1 MDASSNTLNNHVKFN
16 NDRGY
21 RDNRGP
27 REQRG
32 YNNNSQYQPRRA
44 GLNINHI
51 KFDLLKISELYD
63 GVLSADLGH
72 LPLDFY
78 NQYLTDLCKSGMI
91 FSYSID
97 TPELRTHEASGDRS
111 FTYTV
116 NIQSGRDRAS
126 KALKIHVG
134 LYKSAWCQETVH
146 SADGMCCMP
155 KRLDRFVEAE

>member
-1 MDASSNTLNNHVKFN
+1 MDASNNTLNNHVKFN
-16 NDRGY
+16 DRGN

-32 YNNNSQYQPRRA
+32 NYNNQYQARRA

-63 GVLSADLGH
+63 GVLTESLGH

-78 NQYLTDLCKSGMI
+78 NQYLTDLCKSDML
-91 FSYSID
+91 YAYTID
-97 TPELRTHEASGDRS
+97 APELRTHEASGDRS

-116 NIQSGRDRAS
+116 NVQAAKDRAS

-134 LYKSAWCQETVH
+134 LYKSPWAQETVH
-146 SADGMCCMP
+146 TADGMCCMP
-155 KRLDRFVEAE
+155 NRLDRA

>member
-16 NDRGY
+16 NDRGN

-32 YNNNSQYQPRRA
+32 YNNNTQYQPRRA

-63 GVLSADLGH
+63 GVLNEELGH
-72 LPLDFY
+72 LPLDLY
-78 NQYLTDLCKSGMI
+78 NKYLTDLCRAGLM
-91 FSYSID
+91 FSYTID
-97 TPELRTHEASGDRS
+97 APELRFHEASGDQS

-116 NIQSGRDRAS
+116 NVQSARDRAS

-134 LYKSAWCQETVH
+134 LYKSPWNRATIH
-146 SADGMCCMP
+146 TADGLCCMP
-155 KRLDRFVEAE
+155 KRQ

>member
-16 NDRGY
+16 NDRGN

-32 YNNNSQYQPRRA
+32 YNNNTQYQPRRA

-63 GVLSADLGH
+63 GVLTAELGH

-78 NQYLTDLCKSGMI
+78 NQYLLDLCNSGMI
-91 FSYSID
+91 FAYSID

-116 NIQSGRDRAS
+116 NIQSGRERAH

-134 LYKSAWCQETVH
+134 LYKSIWAQETVH
-146 SADGMCCMP
+146 TEDGLCCMP
-155 KRLDRFVEAE
+155 NHL

>member
-16 NDRGY
+16 NDRGN

-32 YNNNSQYQPRRA
+32 NYNNQYQPRRA
-44 GLNINHI
+44 GLNINHV

-63 GVLSADLGH
+63 GVLTAELGR
-72 LPLDFY
+72 LPLEFY
-78 NQYLTDLCKSGMI
+78 NQYLTDLCKADMI
-91 FSYSID
+91 YSYSID
-97 TPELRTHEASGDRS
+97 NPELRTHEASGDRS

-116 NIQSGRDRAS
+116 NIQSGKDRAS

-134 LYKSAWCQETVH
+134 LYKSPWAPETVH
-146 SADGMCCMP
+146 SADGLCCMP
-155 KRLDRFVEAE
+155 NRL

>member
-16 NDRGY
+16 NDRGN
-21 RDNRGP
+21 RDNRAP
-27 REQRG
+27 RDSRG
-32 YNNNSQYQPRRA
+32 NYNNQYQPRRS
-44 GLNINHI
+44 GLNINHV

-63 GVLSADLGH
+63 GVLTAELGH

-78 NQYLTDLCKSGMI
+78 NQYLMDLCKSGMI
-91 FSYSID
+91 FAYTID

-134 LYKSAWCQETVH
+134 LYKSAWCRETVH
-146 SADGMCCMP
+146 SEDGLCCMP
-155 KRLDRFVEAE
+155 NRL

>member
-16 NDRGY
+16 NDRGN

-32 YNNNSQYQPRRA
+32 SYNNQYQPRRA

-63 GVLSADLGH
+63 GVLTADLGRM
-72 LPLDFY
+72 PLDFY
-78 NQYLTDLCKSGMI
+78 NQYLLDLCKSGMI
-91 FSYSID
+91 FAYTID
-97 TPELRTHEASGDRS
+97 EPELRTHEASGDCS

-116 NIQSGRDRAS
+116 NIQSGRERAM

-134 LYKSAWCQETVH
+134 LYKSAWNLETVH
-146 SADGMCCMP
+146 QADGLCCMP
-155 KRLDRFVEAE
+155 NRL

>member
-16 NDRGY
+16 NDRGN

-32 YNNNSQYQPRRA
+32 NYNNNQYQPRRA

-63 GVLSADLGH
+63 GVLTDELGR
-72 LPLDFY
+72 LPLEFY
-78 NQYLTDLCKSGMI
+78 NQYLTDLCKADMI
-91 FSYSID
+91 YSYSID
-97 TPELRTHEASGDRS
+97 NPELRAHEASGDRS

-116 NIQSGRDRAS
+116 NIQSGKDRAS

-134 LYKSAWCQETVH
+134 LYKSAWCLETVH
-146 SADGMCCMP
+146 SEDGLCCMP
-155 KRLDRFVEAE
+155 NRL